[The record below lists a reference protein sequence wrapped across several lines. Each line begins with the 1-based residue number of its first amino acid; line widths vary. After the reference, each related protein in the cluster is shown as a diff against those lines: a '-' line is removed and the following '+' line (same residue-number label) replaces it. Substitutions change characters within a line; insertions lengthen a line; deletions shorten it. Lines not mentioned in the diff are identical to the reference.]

1 MKNLIGNKS
10 SIPKDQVY
18 PKFDQLSQIY
28 SQLLEE
34 KNLSILRKEL
44 FNVLLEFKDIMTSKL
59 PEQLVREGKHLYM
72 EKANDQR
79 VIEEHIAN
87 TTDS

>member
-1 MKNLIGNKS
+1 
-10 SIPKDQVY
+10 
-18 PKFDQLSQIY
+18 
-28 SQLLEE
+28 LEE

-59 PEQLVREGKHLYM
+59 PEQLVREGKYLYM